1 MAINA
6 ADPTWDMIIQKIT
19 DGTCILVTGPNIG
32 LTDTDKS
39 VHSLL
44 QEYLNGLYPDSMK
57 HYSDDGFFSFDDPGD
72 KETAIFMIQK
82 YYKEIKPTDVHYKIA
97 DIPFHLI
104 ISVSPDH
111 LLRDVFTEHKTDHS
125 FDFYNKEQNPGVLE
139 KPTVEKPLLYN
150 LFGNIDTE
158 GSLIFTYDDLF
169 DYLMKIFGDFK
180 LPQAL
185 QNELKLVKHVLFLGF
200 DFDKWYFKLL
210 LRLLRLNEIKI
221 KNASNKDRVLMPNV
235 MNFYLDE
242 FKMKFIESNETE
254 ILDTIYNKCRE
265 QGLLRS
271 KTAPAALNNSA
282 EIFISYAWGGESE
295 QIADSIQHLLGDRG
309 INITRD
315 KKDLGY
321 TGDIRTFMDTIG
333 KGKYVIVIIS
343 DKYLRSDICMYE
355 LLEIKKNGNVYS
367 RIVPIVLSDA
377 NFYDDINRIDYL
389 NYWSQK
395 RKDLN
400 EKIST
405 MEDNMGTSNVIKK
418 LDLLDDIR
426 RFFDDIAATL
436 SNMNALTPEQHMQ
449 NDFSSLINALEQKVK
464 QDSK

>member
-1 MAINA
+1 MAVNA
-6 ADPTWDMIIQKIT
+6 TDPTWDMITQKIS

-32 LTDTDKS
+32 LTEKDS
-39 VHSLL
+39 SINSLL
-44 QEYLNGLYPDSMK
+44 KEYLNGLYPDAIK
-57 HYSDDGFFSFDDPGD
+57 HYEDDGFFSFDDPGD

-82 YYKEIKPTDVHYKIA
+82 YYKAMKPTDVHYKIA

-104 ISVSPDH
+104 ISVSPDN
-111 LLRDVFTEHKTDHS
+111 LLRNVFTEHNTDHT
-125 FDFYNKEQNPGVLE
+125 FDFYNKEQNPSALE
-139 KPTVEKPLLYN
+139 KPTTAKPLLYN
-150 LFGNIDTE
+150 LFGNIDNE

-180 LPQAL
+180 LPQTL
-185 QNELKLVKHVLFLGF
+185 QNELKLVRHVLFLGF

-210 LRLLRLNEIKI
+210 LRLLKLNEIKI
-221 KNASNKDRVLMPNV
+221 KNASTKDRSLMPRV
-235 MNFYLDE
+235 MSFYLDE
-242 FKMKFIESNETE
+242 FKMKFIEYNEAE
-254 ILDTIYNKCRE
+254 ILDTIYQKCDE
-265 QGLLRS
+265 LGILRS
-271 KTAPAALNNSA
+271 KSTPVLGNSA

-295 QIADSIQHLLGDRG
+295 QIADSVETLLRAKG

-321 TGDIRTFMDTIG
+321 TGDIKTFMDSIG

-343 DKYLRSDICMYE
+343 DKYLKSENCMYE
-355 LLEIKKNGNVYS
+355 LLEIKKNGDVYS
-367 RIVPIVLSDA
+367 RIFPIVLSDA

-395 RKDLN
+395 RKELN

-418 LDLLDDIR
+418 LDLFDDIR
-426 RFFDDIAATL
+426 RFFDEIAATL

-449 NDFSSLINALEQKVK
+449 NDFSSIINALEQKVK
-464 QDSK
+464 LDSK